1 MAGDGGQ
8 ADLFFCEAAKDC
20 GVRCRPITT
29 KQLSVLHQSCSTIKK
44 LLKDT
49 LLLYLFS
56 TFGNKN
62 DNAI

>member
-49 LLLYLFS
+49 LLHLFS
-56 TFGNKN
+56 TFNNKN
-62 DNAI
+62 YNAI